1 MSDGES
7 ASQIAELRLAKD
19 VSHQPHGLMSVQCH
33 AIGGYNPRR
42 LLSPMLQ
49 RVQAEIGE
57 LLRFWVGVNCHHP
70 ALFPEFIR
78 PYHSAPQGCLQAS
91 ATINPPPPAR
101 PRSLTPFRELPRKYP
116 AELPA
121 KPIPLT

>member
-42 LLSPMLQ
+42 LLPPMLQ

-57 LLRFWVGVNCHHP
+57 LLRFWVGVNSHHP

-78 PYHSAPQGCLQAS
+78 PYRSFPQAVSKL
-91 ATINPPPPAR
+91 PPQSIR
-101 PRSLTPFRELPRKYP
+101 RHRL
-116 AELPA
+116 
-121 KPIPLT
+121 